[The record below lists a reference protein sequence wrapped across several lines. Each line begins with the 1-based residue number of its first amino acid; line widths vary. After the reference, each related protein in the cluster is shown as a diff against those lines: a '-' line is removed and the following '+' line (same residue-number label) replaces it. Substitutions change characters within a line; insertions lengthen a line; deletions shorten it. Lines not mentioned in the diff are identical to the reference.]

1 MFIYSVAITHVAADC
16 ISFAATFYASHEKSL
31 LTHFV
36 AAPPKIA
43 IADAGL
49 RFCFSN
55 LAVIHSVQ
63 IIHAAVSI
71 RAAACGAVMP
81 EPGGVR
87 IQGAEKRFAGVRSF

>member
-1 MFIYSVAITHVAADC
+1 MTHVAADC

-55 LAVIHSVQ
+55 LAVD
-63 IIHAAVSI
+63 
-71 RAAACGAVMP
+71 P
-81 EPGGVR
+81 
-87 IQGAEKRFAGVRSF
+87 